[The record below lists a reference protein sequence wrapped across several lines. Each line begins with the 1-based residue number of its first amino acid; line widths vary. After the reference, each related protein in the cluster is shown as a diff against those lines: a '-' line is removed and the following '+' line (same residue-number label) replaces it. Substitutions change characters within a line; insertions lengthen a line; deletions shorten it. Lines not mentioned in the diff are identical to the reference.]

1 MAQSAE
7 PRPEGRDLS
16 VSLARANVLTLAI
29 AVPLVGLMLVVYRLL
44 APGGGG
50 LALSGTFASSLAFL
64 GLVVVGILAHEG
76 IHGLAWATFGRFP
89 LGRIRFGFKVST
101 LTPYAHAP
109 DPMPAR
115 AYRLGAGLPALVLG
129 VLPFAAGT
137 AVGSAGLALYGMIFT
152 FAAGGDLLVLWLIRG
167 VDARA
172 RVLDHPSR
180 AGCVV
185 LAEPGD

>member
-1 MAQSAE
+1 MAQNPE
-7 PRPEGRDLS
+7 PQPEGRDLS

-44 APGGGG
+44 APGGGR

-64 GLVVVGILAHEG
+64 ALVVVGILAHEG
-76 IHGLAWATFGRFP
+76 IHGLAWAYFGRFP
-89 LGRIRFGFKVST
+89 LRRIRFGFKVST

-129 VLPFAAGT
+129 VLPFAVGT

-172 RVLDHPSR
+172 LVLDHPSR

-185 LAEPGD
+185 LTPSG

>member
-1 MAQSAE
+1 MAQNPE
-7 PRPEGRDLS
+7 PQPEGRDLS
-16 VSLARANVLTLAI
+16 VSLARANVLTVAI

-50 LALSGTFASSLAFL
+50 LAVGGTLASALAFL
-64 GLVVVGILAHEG
+64 TLLVVGILAHEG
-76 IHGLAWATFGRFP
+76 IHGLAWAWFGRFP
-89 LGRIRFGFKVST
+89 LKRIRFGFQAST
-101 LTPYAHAP
+101 LTPYAHAL

-115 AYRLGAGLPALVLG
+115 VYRLGAALPALVLG
-129 VLPFAAGT
+129 VLPFAVGT

-152 FAAGGDLLVLWLIRG
+152 FAAGGDLLVLWLIRS

-180 AGCVV
+180 AGCIV
-185 LAEPGD
+185 LAPAG